1 MDQETPLIHP
11 DCIQKYAD
19 HLRKCYKRWNPDPKW
34 SPARTKLYVDLAVVE
49 NDENHS
55 DKFSK
60 STLHCSVDHDDILGK
75 KAPISLEKLCEIPLE
90 SLYLIEGAPG
100 IGKSML
106 AFELCRRWVDKQ
118 ALQYYSVFLLLRLRD
133 EAVQKLSSVEDV
145 LGYFLHSQSWKQ
157 EAIQTIIDSSGKGVL
172 IILEGFDELP
182 EYIATNKQ
190 SVFFELISTFPRATI
205 IITSRHSAKPYLKK
219 ELCFTQHIEVL
230 GFTKDSIS
238 KYVRKVFEGNDP
250 LLHKFKQC
258 LQQFPKL
265 EECLHIPIILVIV
278 LYVFNEQFPNDK
290 CLSQSTTLTYTEL
303 YEMLIR
309 MLIYR
314 HLKDQYPDRSINFT
328 SLEDLPQ
335 PELDDFHTL
344 CHLAYSG
351 VINHQRQKQ
360 LVFHEANLN
369 TLGLMQKES
378 QVLVSEGGDI
388 FAYSFLHLTIQEF
401 LAAYHIHLMEPH
413 EIKEHFDRYNRVIA
427 FSVMML
433 FLAGL
438 TKLQSVSLPVPPDI
452 SHLNIFHQLYET
464 KDDECI
470 SEILSIQD
478 KARKVSRVLPIPNI
492 QEMYLLGYCIALSQC
507 SWQLT
512 FTLRE
517 ISDEHLD
524 MFISGLM
531 NKGIQPRYHIEDINV
546 SLNPLGNKGINLLLS
561 LPQHVL
567 NNLLSL
573 RLRGIDVD
581 VGCMDELVKK
591 WPHLCKL
598 QKMVFRNNHFKSGEQ
613 EPLIAAIC
621 QSNIIQ
627 HASFSNLSPN
637 ECSMLLN
644 DSKSIC
650 TLEVCQ
656 LSPPSVE
663 AVVTCLS
670 SASNLETLQ
679 IHQSEVKAEFITYL
693 PTTLPSS
700 HLKSLEF
707 INCAIDSVTVYII
720 ADAVMNTPSL
730 EKLNLSDNLIDDK
743 GGHYLADMIQLLI
756 LVQFSERSA
765 WTHQLKEISLAHNPF
780 SEKTISKFID
790 VLLCHPE
797 SPLILHLSL
806 RWQECIQVHPNYR
819 VVDKHFQFKRKE
831 ES

>member
-1 MDQETPLIHP
+1 MDKQAPLVLP
-11 DCIQKYAD
+11 DCIHKYAD
-19 HLRKCYKRWNPDPKW
+19 HLRALYKQWKPDPKW
-34 SPARTKLYVDLAVVE
+34 SPAKTKLYVDLAVVE
-49 NDENHS
+49 NDPNHN

-60 STLHCSVDHDDILGK
+60 STLHRSVDDILRK
-75 KAPISLEKLCEIPLE
+75 KTPISLEELCEIPLE

-100 IGKSML
+100 IGKSTL
-106 AFELCRRWVDKQ
+106 AFELCRRWVDKEAFQ
-118 ALQYYSVFLLLRLRD
+118 HYSVLLLLRLRD
-133 EAVQKLSSVEDV
+133 EAVQNLSSAKDLLV
-145 LGYFLHSQSWKQ
+145 YFLCSQSWKQ
-157 EAIQTIIDSSGKGVL
+157 EAVQTIIDSSGKGVL

-182 EYIATNKQ
+182 EYIATNSR
-190 SVFFELISTFPRATI
+190 SVFFELINTLPRATI
-205 IITSRHSAKPYLKK
+205 IITSRPSAKLHLEK

-238 KYVRKVFEGNDP
+238 KYVRKFF
-250 LLHKFKQC
+250 LLHHKFKQC

-265 EECLHIPIILVIV
+265 KECLHIPIILVIV
-278 LYVFNEQFPNDK
+278 LDVFSEQFFSDK
-290 CLSQSTTLTYTEL
+290 QLTQSTTLTYTEL

-309 MLIYR
+309 MLILR
-314 HLKDQYPDRSINFT
+314 HLKNQNPGKNIKFSCLD
-328 SLEDLPQ
+328 ELPQ
-335 PELDDFHTL
+335 QELNDFYSL
-344 CHLAYSG
+344 CYLAYSG
-351 VINHQRQKQ
+351 LINRQKQ
-360 LVFHEANLN
+360 RQLIFYEDSLN
-369 TLGLMQKES
+369 TLGLMQKEL
-378 QVLVSEGGDI
+378 QILAKEGGDVI
-388 FAYSFLHLTIQEF
+388 AYSFLHLTIQEF
-401 LAAYHIHLMEPH
+401 LAAYHVHLMEPQ
-413 EIKEHFDRYNRVIA
+413 EIQWHFDKFNRTIPLSNV
-427 FSVMML
+427 ML

-438 TKLQSVSLPVPPDI
+438 TRLQSVSLSIPDQI
-452 SHLNIFHQLYET
+452 YHLNIFHQLYET
-464 KDDECI
+464 KDDQRI
-470 SEILSIQD
+470 SEILSIKD
-478 KARKVSRVLPIPNI
+478 KARKISRVLPIPNT
-492 QEMYLLGYCIALSQC
+492 QEIYLLGYCIALSQC

-517 ISDEHLD
+517 ITDEHFD
-524 MFISGLM
+524 MFISGLT
-531 NKGIQPRYHIEDINV
+531 NKSIQPNYRIEDINV
-546 SLNPLGNKGINLLLS
+546 SLNPLGNKGIISLLS
-561 LPQHVL
+561 LPQHIL

-627 HASFSNLSPN
+627 HVSFSSLSPN

-650 TLEVCQ
+650 TLEICQ
-656 LSPPSVE
+656 LSPPSIE

-670 SASNLETLQ
+670 NASNLETLQ
-679 IHQSEVKAEFITYL
+679 IHQSEVKADFITYL

-700 HLKSLEF
+700 HLKYLAF
-707 INCAIDSVTVYII
+707 INCAIDSATVCIV
-720 ADAVMNTPSL
+720 ADAVKNSPSL

-743 GGHYLADMIQLLI
+743 GGHYLADMIQSLI
-756 LVQFSERSA
+756 LVQSSERSA
-765 WTHQLKEISLAHNPF
+765 CTHQLKEISLAHNPF

-790 VLLCHPE
+790 VLLCHLE

-806 RWQECIQVHPNYR
+806 RWRECIQVHPNYR

>member
-1 MDQETPLIHP
+1 M
-11 DCIQKYAD
+11 
-19 HLRKCYKRWNPDPKW
+19 
-34 SPARTKLYVDLAVVE
+34 AVVE
-49 NDENHS
+49 NDPNHN

-60 STLHCSVDHDDILGK
+60 STLHHSVDDILGK
-75 KAPISLEKLCEIPLE
+75 KTPISLEELCEIPLE

-106 AFELCRRWVDKQ
+106 AFELCRRWVDKE
-118 ALQYYSVFLLLRLRD
+118 ALQHYSVLLLLRLRD
-133 EAVQKLSSVEDV
+133 EAVQNLSSAEDF
-145 LGYFLHSQSWKQ
+145 LRYFLRSQSWKQ
-157 EAIQTIIDSSGKGVL
+157 EAVQTIIDSSGKGVL

-182 EYIATNKQ
+182 EYIATNRR
-190 SVFFELISTFPRATI
+190 SVFFELINAVPRATI
-205 IITSRHSAKPYLKK
+205 IITSRPFAKPYLKK
-219 ELCFTQHIEVL
+219 QLCFTQHIEVL
-230 GFTKDSIS
+230 GFTKDSIN
-238 KYVRKVFEGNDP
+238 KYVTKFFEGNDM

-258 LQQFPKL
+258 LQQFSKL

-278 LYVFNEQFPNDK
+278 LDVFSEQFLRDK
-290 CLSQSTTLTYTEL
+290 QLTQSTTLTYTEL

-309 MLIYR
+309 MLIYC
-314 HLKDQYPDRSINFT
+314 HLKDRYPDRSISFT
-328 SLEDLPQ
+328 SLEELPQ
-335 PELDDFHTL
+335 PELDDFHSL

-351 VINHQRQKQ
+351 FINLQRQRQ
-360 LVFHEANLN
+360 FVFYLDSLN

-378 QVLVSEGGDI
+378 QVLVSEGGDA

-401 LAAYHIHLMEPH
+401 LAAYHIHLMAPR
-413 EIKEHFDRYNRVIA
+413 EIQKHFDIYNRVIA
-427 FSVMML
+427 LSVMML

-438 TKLQSVSLPVPPDI
+438 TRLRSVSLYVPPDI

-464 KDDECI
+464 KHDERI
-470 SEILSIQD
+470 RAILSIQD
-478 KARKVSRVLPIPNI
+478 KARKVSRVLPIPNT

-512 FTLRE
+512 FTLRH
-517 ISDEHLD
+517 ITDEHFD
-524 MFISGLM
+524 MFISGLT
-531 NKGIQPRYHIEDINV
+531 NKDIQPRYHIEDINV
-546 SLNPLGNKGINLLLS
+546 SLNPLGNKGIISLLN

-627 HASFSNLSPN
+627 HVSFSSLSPN

-650 TLEVCQ
+650 TLEICQ
-656 LSPPSVE
+656 LSPSSVE

-679 IHQSEVKAEFITYL
+679 IYQSEVKADFITYL

-707 INCAIDSVTVYII
+707 INCAIDSVTVRII
-720 ADAVMNTPSL
+720 ADAVKRTSSL
-730 EKLNLSDNLIDDK
+730 EKLNLSENLIDDE
-743 GGHYLADMIQLLI
+743 GGHYLADILRSLI
-756 LVQFSERSA
+756 LVESSERSD
-765 WTHQLKEISLAHNPF
+765 WTHQLKEITLVHNPF

-790 VLLCHPE
+790 VFFCHPE
-797 SPLILHLSL
+797 TPLILHLSL

-819 VVDKHFQFKRKE
+819 IVDKHFQFKRKE